1 MTLHK
6 GAQVAVDAILV
17 SPLTRQGQAKP
28 KAHWQDGAALLN
40 ARKDKAKKYPELL
53 RSHRCRLVIAG
64 MEVGGR
70 WDEAAYDFLVDLA
83 KGKAEE
89 APKLLWGSAANGWL
103 RRWVSMLSKA
113 GMDSFANTLLHNTAD
128 TELWNSTVPPLGVV
142 LCAAPESPAC
152 SRLGVR

>member
-1 MTLHK
+1 MRCETAKSSKAFKASSLLLASFSCTTNPCS
-6 GAQVAVDAILV
+6 G
-17 SPLTRQGQAKP
+17 SCSCSRQGQARP
-28 KAHWQDGAALLN
+28 RAHWQDGAALLN

-103 RRWVSMLSKA
+103 RQWVSMLFKA
-113 GMDSFANTLLHNTAD
+113 GMDSFAN
-128 TELWNSTVPPLGVV
+128 
-142 LCAAPESPAC
+142 
-152 SRLGVR
+152 